1 MSKEIIEKA
10 GKIIQKHVGKNAAAG
25 SEPYCILALI
35 DLEGYPTASAI
46 TPSQAEGIEK
56 ISLCTGLSSNKAE
69 RIKKCNRAGLC
80 FSSLEYNITLTGT
93 IEIITDPEV
102 KKEMWYEGLSHH
114 FSGPEDPDFC
124 VLEFKTEKYNLFVDW
139 QEVTGKL

>member
-102 KKEMWYEGLSHH
+102 KKEMWYEGLSHR
-114 FSGPEDPDFC
+114 FSGPEDPGFC